1 MDVCVGG
8 GARPEEGGPRFGIG
22 ARREEKLLGPSME
35 RRGGWRCG
43 AGLRRGGMRPAPAPA
58 RCAELIAGKDGT
70 E

>member
-1 MDVCVGG
+1 MGG

-22 ARREEKLLGPSME
+22 AQREVTLLGPSME